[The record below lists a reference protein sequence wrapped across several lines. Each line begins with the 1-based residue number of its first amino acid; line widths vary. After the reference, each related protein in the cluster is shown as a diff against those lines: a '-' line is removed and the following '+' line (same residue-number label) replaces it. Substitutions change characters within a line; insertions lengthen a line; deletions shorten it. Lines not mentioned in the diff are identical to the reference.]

1 MMYMPMHPNWFYCC
15 ILFFLLQLSCKK
27 RHDNPILLDAYLADY
42 QLAIASFTPDTSVF
56 QTFADSYHGA
66 LSGVS
71 SFLPFGVS
79 TDLSL
84 LYRHRY
90 QGDYIYHVNDSSA
103 WIFADVGFPHPCLQ
117 QRPMYAQV
125 RLRQQQKHTGR
136 VYYRLYYQNC
146 SYGYSTFASQGGSA
160 SAVENF
166 FGYSAVQSI
175 MLSPGADTI
184 VYIPWRIGSNPR
196 RLTWIEPSADA
207 PRPGFYE
214 FMVYTS
220 ADSSDEYLRSDW
232 KNANPFAEA
241 SNREEIRNRCS
252 YIAPGHFR
260 FIFLEERF
268 DGQNDLTL
276 NRYYIPQHHKEKPL
290 CDTCRGIFP
299 KIHSESWTADDFYSG
314 RIHRAGFHAAPYG
327 NRFDHVR
334 IQKNGILLKIPAR
347 DLTGR
352 STKTWGEFIFGQAF
366 LYGKVTIRA
375 RLAQM
380 LNTSGTPN
388 GIIHNIWLFQ
398 RDNENPDSTNP
409 YSYLRNHEGVH
420 RYEIDFEFWSSYG
433 ERGLW
438 DDSILIDYSIV
449 DYMRDAAVTLKPGEE
464 KTFGRYTADRKNGK
478 QCNVISPQFHHSF
491 LDDFHVYQIEWRP
504 QFVRFSVDGK
514 EAALITPDM
523 ARIPN
528 KPMYLWIGSPIYQ
541 DGTLYTQSHIPFL
554 TTDKS
559 SCVDYILI
567 E

>member
-1 MMYMPMHPNWFYCC
+1 MLMFPNWFYFSV
-15 ILFFLLQLSCKK
+15 LLLFLLSSCND
-27 RHDNPILLDAYLADY
+27 RHAITSRLESYLADY
-42 QLAIASFTPDTSVF
+42 QLTLDTITPDTTVF
-56 QTFADSYHGA
+56 RSFAASYHGA
-66 LSGVS
+66 SSGVS
-71 SFLPFGVS
+71 AFLPFGIS

-84 LYRHRY
+84 LYCHRY
-90 QGDYIYHVNDSSA
+90 RGDYIYHATDSSA

-117 QRPMYAQV
+117 PRPMYAQV
-125 RLRQQQKHTGR
+125 RLRQPKNHNAR
-136 VYYRLYYQNC
+136 VYYRMYYQNC
-146 SYGYSTFASQGGSA
+146 SYGYSSSGATGTSA
-160 SAVENF
+160 TSVENF
-166 FGYSAVQSI
+166 FGYSAVHSI
-175 MLSPGADTI
+175 LLPPGADTV

-196 RLTWIEPSADA
+196 RLDWTEPSADA

-220 ADSSDEYLRSDW
+220 EDSADWYLREDW
-232 KNANPFAEA
+232 KNGNPFVESA
-241 SNREEIRNRCS
+241 NREEIKNRCS
-252 YIAPGHFR
+252 YLAPGHFR

-290 CDTCRGIFP
+290 CDSCRGVFP
-299 KIHSESWTADDFYSG
+299 RIHSEHWTADDFYSG
-314 RIHRAGFHAAPYG
+314 RIHRAGFQPAPYG
-327 NRFDHVR
+327 NRFNHVR
-334 IQKNGILLKIPAR
+334 IAQEGVLLEIPAR
-347 DLTGR
+347 DASGR

-380 LNTSGTPN
+380 LNASGTPN

-398 RDNENPDSTNP
+398 RDNENPDSSNP

-433 ERGLW
+433 DRGLW
-438 DDSILIDYSIV
+438 DDSMLIDYSIV
-449 DYMRDAAVTLKPGEE
+449 DYMRDPSVALKPSEE
-464 KTFGRYTADRKNGK
+464 KIFGRYTADRKNGK
-478 QCNVISPQFHHSF
+478 QCNVISPQFHRSF
-491 LDDFHVYQIEWRP
+491 LNDFHVYEIEWRP

-514 EAALITPDM
+514 ETALITPNM

-541 DGTLYTQSHIPFL
+541 DGTLFTQSHIPFL
-554 TTDKS
+554 TTDKN
-559 SCVDYILI
+559 SCIDYIRI